1 MFSDFLTLKNEKKE
15 ISLLITLI
23 SLFPIFILLGSA
35 FINSLI
41 ILTSLTFLYS
51 SFKERNFLFLKNYYF
66 ILLIT
71 FFITLLLNI
80 FLSKYGNQDYS
91 RQIGFLRFIIFIF
104 AISFCLNFSK
114 GKYQNLIFK
123 SWFYIFIIVTF
134 DLCFEFIFGFN
145 ILGNTSYMPGRL
157 SGFLGDE
164 LKIGN
169 YFFGFFLISSV
180 YLLNLVSEKN
190 KLILF
195 AIIFFVFISFMIGER
210 SNFIKV
216 FICFFLFIYTLEK
229 FSILFKIIA
238 TSFIIF
244 IISLSTFLNEDIN
257 SRMKQIYEPIME
269 FGILKYVK
277 TSHYGVHYDTAIKIY
292 NDNKYFGIGLKQF
305 RHESSKEIYDTNE
318 NNIYKRDNW
327 ATHPHQIHFEMLSET
342 GLFGY
347 ISFLLFFILT
357 LFKSINSYFKTKN
370 KYLLSGIIFIV
381 ATLIPILP
389 SGSFFT
395 TYTATIFWINYALI
409 VSFDKYGNKTKKY

>member
-104 AISFCLNFSK
+104 AISFCLNFSQ

-157 SGFLGDE
+157 SGLLGDE

-327 ATHPHQIHFEMLSET
+327 ATHPHQIHFEILSEG

-347 ISFLLFFILT
+347 ISFILFFMLT
-357 LFKSINSYFKTKN
+357 LFKSINSYLKTKN
-370 KYLLSGIIFIV
+370 KSLLSGIIFIIT
-381 ATLIPILP
+381 TLIPILP

-409 VSFDKYGNKTKKY
+409 VSFDKDAYKNNN

>member
-104 AISFCLNFSK
+104 AISFCLNFSQ

-357 LFKSINSYFKTKN
+357 LIKSISSYFKTKN

-381 ATLIPILP
+381 ATFIPILP

-409 VSFDKYGNKTKKY
+409 ISFDKHEYKNKKY

>member
-1 MFSDFLTLKNEKKE
+1 MFSDFLTIKNEKKE
-15 ISLLITLI
+15 ISLLITLV
-23 SLFPIFILLGSA
+23 SFFPVFILLGSA
-35 FINSLI
+35 FINLFIILISLI
-41 ILTSLTFLYS
+41 FLYYS
-51 SFKERNFLFLKNYYF
+51 YKEKNYLFLKNYYF
-66 ILLIT
+66 ILLIA
-71 FFITLLLNI
+71 FFFTLLLNI
-80 FLSKYGNQDYS
+80 FLSKFGTEDYS
-91 RQIGFLRFIIFIF
+91 RQIGFIRFIIFIF
-104 AISFCLNFSK
+104 AINFCFNFSQ
-114 GKYQNLIFK
+114 GRYQNFIFK
-123 SWFYIFIIVTF
+123 IWFYIFIIVTF

-145 ILGNTSYMPGRL
+145 ILGNKSYMPGRL
-157 SGFLGDE
+157 SSFLGDE

-180 YLLNLVSEKN
+180 YLFKIVPEKN
-190 KLILF
+190 KLIFF
-195 AIIFFVFISFMIGER
+195 ATILFVFISFMIGER

-216 FICFFLFIYTLEK
+216 FICFFLLIYTLER
-229 FSILFKIIA
+229 FSVLFKIIG
-238 TSFIIF
+238 TSLIIF
-244 IISLSTFLNEDIN
+244 IISLSTFLNDNIN

-269 FGILKYVK
+269 FGILKYIK

-305 RHESSKEIYDTNE
+305 RYESSKEIYDSNE

-347 ISFLLFFILT
+347 ISFVLFFILT
-357 LFKSINSYFKTKN
+357 LFKSINSYFKTKD
-370 KYLLSGIIFIV
+370 KYLLAGIIFII

-395 TYTATIFWINYALI
+395 TYTASIFWINYALI

>member
-1 MFSDFLTLKNEKKE
+1 MFSDFLTIKNEKKE

-104 AISFCLNFSK
+104 AISFCLNFSQ

-195 AIIFFVFISFMIGER
+195 SIIFFVFISFMIGER

-347 ISFLLFFILT
+347 IS
-357 LFKSINSYFKTKN
+357 KSF
-370 KYLLSGIIFIV
+370 
-381 ATLIPILP
+381 
-389 SGSFFT
+389 
-395 TYTATIFWINYALI
+395 
-409 VSFDKYGNKTKKY
+409 